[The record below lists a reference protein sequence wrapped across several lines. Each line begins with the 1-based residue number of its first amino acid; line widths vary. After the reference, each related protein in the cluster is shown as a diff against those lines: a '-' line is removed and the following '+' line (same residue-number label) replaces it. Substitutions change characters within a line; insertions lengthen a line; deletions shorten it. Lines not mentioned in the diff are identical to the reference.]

1 MNEINY
7 LKLEHLI
14 KSHFRKYDFLRVGGN
29 LILCRVGDF
38 EIYADMN
45 SMIVYV
51 QLPYTE
57 MNRNYYKNKARA
69 YKLKE
74 KVNRYLRR
82 IIKNKYL

>member
-1 MNEINY
+1 MNY
-7 LKLEHLI
+7 LKIEHLVKNRFKKYVFTRAD
-14 KSHFRKYDFLRVGGN
+14 KSL
-29 LILCRVGDF
+29 LLCQVWQF
-38 EIYADMN
+38 KVYVDMN